1 MKVCKCVLFGLLTV
15 WLSERL
21 HEHLCELDRYDFLT
35 LVRNCTTPN
44 RHSKL
49 TIKSRF
55 WEGFQTTQAF
65 FLFFFFGAHNDTVE
79 QANDFILLKQ
89 NNNDF
94 IITGSYVM
102 GAFIAQI
109 RSQWRQLCSLP
120 RNSNKVITRSSLLK
134 IMCNKLVC
142 SSAGFRWREQ
152 NCK

>member
-15 WLSERL
+15 WLSGRL
-21 HEHLCELDRYDFLT
+21 HEHLCELDRYYFLT
-35 LVRNCTTPN
+35 LVRNYTTPN
-44 RHSKL
+44 CHSKL
-49 TIKSRF
+49 TTKSRF
-55 WEGFQTTQAF
+55 GEGFQTTQAF
-65 FLFFFFGAHNDTVE
+65 FFFFCFGAHNDTVE

-120 RNSNKVITRSSLLK
+120 NSNKVIARSSLLK

-142 SSAGFRWREQ
+142 SDAGFRWREQ